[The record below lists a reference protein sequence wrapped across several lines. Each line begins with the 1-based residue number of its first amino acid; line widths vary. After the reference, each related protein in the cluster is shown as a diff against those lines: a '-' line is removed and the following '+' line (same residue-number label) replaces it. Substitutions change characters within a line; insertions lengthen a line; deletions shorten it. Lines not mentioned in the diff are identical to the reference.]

1 MAQLPAGL
9 MVSIL
14 TGISTT
20 YAQTVLLQMNF
31 VRRRLGMPILYKEK
45 AKVMKLPT
53 LMDSRKALYESLEEG
68 KQQAE
73 RERDR

>member
-1 MAQLPAGL
+1 
-9 MVSIL
+9 
-14 TGISTT
+14 
-20 YAQTVLLQMNF
+20 
-31 VRRRLGMPILYKEK
+31 MPILYKEK

-53 LMDSRKALYESLEEG
+53 LMESRKALYESLEES